1 MWKSLLLGG
10 ALSLA
15 LAACSSSQAPT
26 GSAAGTATSTASAA
40 QAGSIAAPASAAAS
54 TAGAASVA
62 AAASAATS
70 SVPAPPASSG
80 GGTPVAAPADTGR
93 WVEGKNY
100 FRIEPALPTDHPDH
114 VVVTEVFSWGCPACN
129 QFQPYADL
137 IRKSLPAYVHWQY
150 LPAAFIPPED
160 WPLFQRAYYTAQAL
174 GLDNP
179 TTHDAMFK
187 AIWTPGGPLN
197 TYTGLGTAQPRVKHN
212 LPTLADVAR
221 FYAKYGVDPKTF
233 EATAESFA
241 VNARMKRADQL
252 IKAYG
257 VDSTPTI
264 VVNGTYRLNVAS
276 AGGLAQTQQLVHYLA
291 QKEAAAMH
299 LKQ

>member
-1 MWKSLLLGG
+1 MLKPLIPAVALVLLLAG
-10 ALSLA
+10 
-15 LAACSSSQAPT
+15 CSSSQPPASSAPAPT
-26 GSAAGTATSTASAA
+26 
-40 QAGSIAAPASAAAS
+40 
-54 TAGAASVA
+54 A
-62 AAASAATS
+62 AAASASA
-70 SVPAPPASSG
+70 VPASSTPATAASAPATVASG
-80 GGTPVAAPADTGR
+80 GDTPVLAPADTGQ

-100 FRIEPALPTDHPDH
+100 FRIEPAVPTNRADH

-129 QFQPYADL
+129 QFQPMADV

-160 WPLFQRAYYTAQAL
+160 WPTFQRAYYTAQAL

-197 TYTGLGTAQPRVKHN
+197 TYAGLGTSQQRVKRH
-212 LPTLADVAR
+212 LPSIADVAK
-221 FYAKYGVDPKTF
+221 FYARYGANPRTF
-233 EATAESFA
+233 EATADSFA
-241 VNARMKRADQL
+241 IRAKMKRADQL

-257 VDSTPTI
+257 VDSTPTL
-264 VVNGTYRLNVAS
+264 VVNGAYRLDVLS
-276 AGGLAQTQQLVHYLA
+276 AGGLLQTQKLVQYLA